1 MPRFSE
7 RTGWDLTQNRLA
19 LLRAQLSAQGNP
31 LIDRTISNPTA
42 VGLAYPPEWVDE
54 LADPAVFSYAP
65 DPKGLSLARR
75 SVAAL
80 FSKKLVPVSEDQIL
94 LTASTSEAYSWLFRL
109 LADPGGR
116 VLVPAPSYPLFGYLA
131 GLNDL
136 EATPYFLRRTGDGPW
151 RLDRESVIAAFDEK
165 TCAVV
170 AVHPNNP
177 TGSALRADEARWLAD
192 FCAQRGIALISD
204 EVFSDYLHAPDPQ
217 IPPTLLGNSGALTFA
232 LGGLSKF
239 AALPQMKMGWIACN
253 GPADDCAQALARLEM
268 IADTYLSVNTPVQR
282 AAPAWITQA
291 DRIQQPIRS
300 RLAENLKF
308 LREQTV
314 TEPWRL
320 LPSDGGWSAVLHHPT
335 IANEEAWAVSL
346 LEKKNVFVHPG
357 FFFDFEQEGFVV
369 VSLLCEPKQFREGIK
384 RLRAHE

>member
-1 MPRFSE
+1 MI
-7 RTGWDLTQNRLA
+7 DLTV
-19 LLRAQLSAQGNP
+19 
-31 LIDRTISNPTA
+31 SNPTA

-65 DPKGLSLARR
+65 DPKGLSLTRR
-75 SVAAL
+75 TVAAL
-80 FSKKLVPVSEDQIL
+80 FSKKGVPVSEDQII

-109 LADPGGR
+109 LADPGGN
-116 VLVPAPSYPLFGYLA
+116 VLVPVPSYPLFGYLA
-131 GLNDL
+131 DLNDL
-136 EATPYFLRRTGDGPW
+136 EATPYFLRRAGNGPW

-165 TCAVV
+165 TRVVV

-204 EVFSDYLHAPDPQ
+204 EVFADYLHTPDPQ

-253 GPADDCAQALARLEM
+253 GPKDDCAQALARLEL

-291 DRIQQPIRS
+291 ERIQQPIRT
-300 RLAENLKF
+300 RLSENLKF
-308 LREQTV
+308 LREQT
-314 TEPWRL
+314 TTGPWRL
-320 LPSDGGWSAVLHHPT
+320 VPSDGGWSAVLHHP
-335 IANEEAWAVSL
+335 ALADEEAWAVSL
-346 LEKKNVFVHPG
+346 LEKKNVLVHPG
-357 FFFDFEQEGFVV
+357 FFFDFGQEGFVV
-369 VSLLCEPKQFREGIK
+369 VSLLCEPEQFQEGIK
-384 RLRAHE
+384 RLCAHA